1 MCNTASVLKVQILVA
16 SNVVAM
22 SSAFSLI
29 LLARKKINT
38 NSIQEMKLELTGK
51 KLCMRRKPQNTYFY

>member
-22 SSAFSLI
+22 SLAFLLI
-29 LLARKKINT
+29 LLGRKIAT